1 MATIQER
8 VSKDGGRT
16 YKFRTMT
23 GKDADG
29 KRIFAFY
36 TWKPPAGLTHAKERK
51 LAEIEAY
58 KWEKQ
63 VRGEE
68 IPTAEFDIPIQKAA
82 ELEAVP
88 EEDTFRYFVEK
99 VWMPFKVIGG
109 GLRPSTI
116 AMYGFMMRVALPFL
130 GDKAVRDITAIDTHG
145 EDRKDAPPFP

>member
-23 GKDADG
+23 GKDAAG

-36 TWKPPAGLTHAKERK
+36 TWKPPAGLTHTKERK
-51 LAEIEAY
+51 LAEVEAY

-68 IPTAEFDIPIQKAA
+68 IPTGEFDISVPRAA
-82 ELEAVP
+82 EPEAALE
-88 EEDTFRYFVEK
+88 
-99 VWMPFKVIGG
+99 
-109 GLRPSTI
+109 GLIP
-116 AMYGFMMRVALPFL
+116 VL
-130 GDKAVRDITAIDTHG
+130 
-145 EDRKDAPPFP
+145 